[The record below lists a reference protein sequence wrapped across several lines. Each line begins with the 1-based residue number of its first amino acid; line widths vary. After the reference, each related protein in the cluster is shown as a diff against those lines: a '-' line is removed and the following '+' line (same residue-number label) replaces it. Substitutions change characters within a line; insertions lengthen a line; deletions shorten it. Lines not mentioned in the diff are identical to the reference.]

1 MQEDKR
7 DTGAPLGGAVLSS
20 QLAQTL
26 AEEIRSGSFAHA
38 ARLPAE
44 VELAARM
51 GVSRTV
57 VRDALGEL
65 ERAGF
70 VERVRGIGTVIHRN
84 VVHLPNRLD
93 QKVEFLSMIAA
104 AGHTPH
110 TDHVR
115 VDILPADEPLARLLE
130 IEPGA
135 QTVRVYKRVLADA
148 KPVIFC
154 IDYFPLSIFRGT
166 SPLLLDM
173 TEPVFDMLKR
183 ECGQV
188 VTSTT
193 TRVQAAYGDP
203 AMRRLMELS
212 SGEALLLLDEVSYT
226 RLCLP
231 VMRSLGYYT
240 NFFDFSILRKK
251 F

>member
-1 MQEDKR
+1 MQEEKR
-7 DTGAPLGGAVLSS
+7 GVSEPLGGAVLSS

-26 AEEIRSGSFAHA
+26 AEEMRSGRFAQA

-110 TDHVR
+110 TDHLR
-115 VDILPADEPLARLLE
+115 VDVQPAEESLARLLE
-130 IEPGA
+130 IEAGA
-135 QTVRVYKRVLADA
+135 PVVRVHKRVLADD

-154 IDYFPLSIFRGT
+154 IDYFPLAIFKGAN
-166 SPLLLDM
+166 PLQLNMAEPIFDLL
-173 TEPVFDMLKR
+173 ER

-193 TRVQAAYGDP
+193 TRVQAAYGEP
-203 AMRRLMELS
+203 GMRRLLELAP
-212 SGEALLLLDEVSYT
+212 GEALLLLDEVSYT

>member
-1 MQEDKR
+1 
-7 DTGAPLGGAVLSS
+7 
-20 QLAQTL
+20 
-26 AEEIRSGSFAHA
+26 
-38 ARLPAE
+38 
-44 VELAARM
+44 
-51 GVSRTV
+51 
-57 VRDALGEL
+57 
-65 ERAGF
+65 
-70 VERVRGIGTVIHRN
+70 
-84 VVHLPNRLD
+84 
-93 QKVEFLSMIAA
+93 MIAA

-135 QTVRVYKRVLADA
+135 QTVRVHKRVLADE

-166 SPLLLDM
+166 SPLQLDM

-193 TRVQAAYGDP
+193 TRVQAAYGEP
-203 AMRRLMELS
+203 GMRRLMELS
-212 SGEALLLLDEVSYT
+212 SGEALLLLDVVSYT